1 MSGGLIKQ
9 ANLTLKQDFG
19 QIFDWV
25 ICLEVAEHFPDGYES
40 IFVENLISNSPKGI
54 ILSWAL
60 PTEPCSGHVNAKA
73 NDYVIALMRSN
84 AYDFDAKKTR
94 NLDGSREPQ

>member
-84 AYDFDAKKTR
+84 GYDFDAKKTR